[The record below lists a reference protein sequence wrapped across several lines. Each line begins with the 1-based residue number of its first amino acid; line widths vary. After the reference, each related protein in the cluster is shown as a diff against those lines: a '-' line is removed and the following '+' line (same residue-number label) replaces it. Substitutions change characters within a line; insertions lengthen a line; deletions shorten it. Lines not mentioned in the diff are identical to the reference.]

1 MECQD
6 TSLPVATQTSLNYTI
21 SPMLEVFTETRPRV
35 EFREKR
41 DTFILENQNQDP
53 VSAKESVFSR
63 KLRSLLQC
71 GSTNCHKGMIFHF
84 FPVFLWF
91 CFFLVNATFN
101 NISVISLWSVLFG
114 GENFLDFRETLD
126 GKNKPRWNMNSCWWW
141 LMVYGV

>member
-6 TSLPVATQTSLNYTI
+6 TSLPVATQTSLNYTT

-63 KLRSLLQC
+63 TLRSLLQC
-71 GSTNCHKGMIFHF
+71 GSTNCHKGMICSF
-84 FPVFLWF
+84 FPPFFYVFVV
-91 CFFLVNATFN
+91 FFWSTPLLTIFSLYRCGQFYLVGKTF
-101 NISVISLWSVLFG
+101 
-114 GENFLDFRETLD
+114 
-126 GKNKPRWNMNSCWWW
+126 
-141 LMVYGV
+141 

>member
-6 TSLPVATQTSLNYTI
+6 TSLPVATQTSLNYTS

-63 KLRSLLQC
+63 KLRSLLEC
-71 GSTNCHKGMIFHF
+71 GSTNCHKGMICSFF
-84 FPVFLWF
+84 FPVFLLF
-91 CFFLVNATFN
+91 LFLVF
-101 NISVISLWSVLFG
+101 WSTPLLTIFQLYRCGQFYLV
-114 GENFLDFRETLD
+114 
-126 GKNKPRWNMNSCWWW
+126 GKTI
-141 LMVYGV
+141 